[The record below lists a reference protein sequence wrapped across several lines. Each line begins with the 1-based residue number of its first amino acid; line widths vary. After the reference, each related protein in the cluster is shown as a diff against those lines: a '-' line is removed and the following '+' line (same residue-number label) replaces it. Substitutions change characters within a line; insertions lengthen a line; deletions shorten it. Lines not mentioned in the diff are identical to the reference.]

1 MGDPRKQ
8 RKKYEKPL
16 RPWDKKRIDEE
27 IEILKKYGLRRKN
40 EIYRAE
46 SILRNFRRNARNLAA
61 RKNEKQEKELITKIN
76 RLGLIEKEASLDDVL
91 NLNLENILD
100 RRLQTVIFKKGLV
113 NTPKQARQFI
123 VHGHVKVNKV
133 KIKWP
138 SFLVPKEFEKNIQLS
153 IGVKNE

>member
-8 RKKYEKPL
+8 RRKYEKPL

-76 RLGLIEKEASLDDVL
+76 RLGLIEKEASLDDIL
-91 NLNLENILD
+91 DLNLENILD
-100 RRLQTVIFKKGLV
+100 RRLQTVIFNKGLV
-113 NTPKQARQFI
+113 KTPKQARQFI
-123 VHGHVKVNKV
+123 VHGHVKVDKV

-153 IGVKNE
+153 TGVKNE

>member
-8 RKKYEKPL
+8 RRKYEKPL

-46 SILRNFRRNARNLAA
+46 SILRNFRRNARDLAA

-76 RLGLIEKEASLDDVL
+76 RLGLIEKEASLDDIL
-91 NLNLENILD
+91 DLNLENILD
-100 RRLQTVIFKKGLV
+100 RRLQTVIFNKGLV
-113 NTPKQARQFI
+113 KTPKQARQFI
-123 VHGHVKVNKV
+123 VHGHVKVDKV

>member
-123 VHGHVKVNKV
+123 VHGHVKVDKV

>member
-1 MGDPRKQ
+1 MGDPKKQ

>member
-1 MGDPRKQ
+1 MGDPKKQ
-8 RKKYEKPL
+8 RKKYEKPR